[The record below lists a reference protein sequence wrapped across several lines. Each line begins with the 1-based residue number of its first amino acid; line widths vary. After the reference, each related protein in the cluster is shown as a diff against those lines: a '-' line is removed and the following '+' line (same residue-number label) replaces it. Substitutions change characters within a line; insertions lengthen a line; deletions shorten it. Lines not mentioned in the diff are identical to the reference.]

1 MPVSFC
7 AGAGGETRL
16 AAALFASLPA
26 PVWAGVSVVLGSA
39 TWGVPRACRGAL
51 AVLFELVSNIN
62 RGQIQDAALLK
73 ALAATLGLLQAVPRE
88 YLQSRSGV
96 DEAFVQA
103 RIDARVA
110 AKKARDFQLA
120 DRIRDEMAA
129 LGIELK
135 DGPKGTTWV
144 RA

>member
-1 MPVSFC
+1 MQ
-7 AGAGGETRL
+7 
-16 AAALFASLPA
+16 AAMDEDFGTPEA
-26 PVWAGVSVVLGSA
+26 V
-39 TWGVPRACRGAL
+39 
-51 AVLFELVSNIN
+51 AVLFELVSNIF
-62 RGQIQDAALLK
+62 RGQVQDAPLLK
-73 ALAATLGLLQAVPRE
+73 ALSATLGLLQAVPRE

-103 RIDARVA
+103 QIEARVA

-135 DGPKGTTWV
+135 DGPQGTTWV